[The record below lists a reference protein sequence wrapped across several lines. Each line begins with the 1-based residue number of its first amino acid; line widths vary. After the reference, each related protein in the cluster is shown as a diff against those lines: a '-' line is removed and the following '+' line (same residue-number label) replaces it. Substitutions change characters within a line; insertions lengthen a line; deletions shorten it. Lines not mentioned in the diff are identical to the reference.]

1 MIKCF
6 LKSTHTHACT
16 YSTPL
21 QYLHLEFLYFPGA
34 SKFAPHLEKCL
45 GMGRTS
51 SRLAHKK
58 TPVSV
63 ESEEDHSEDNE
74 EDWTYPEKKC
84 KERERES

>member
-1 MIKCF
+1 
-6 LKSTHTHACT
+6 
-16 YSTPL
+16 
-21 QYLHLEFLYFPGA
+21 
-34 SKFAPHLEKCL
+34 
-45 GMGRTS
+45 MGRTS

-84 KERERES
+84 KERERERELMHYKYFYLCSEKVEERKQVIVSPCTFKRTESINEINRRKR